1 MTQAVTLVSIET
13 LSSGSRFFWGGRW
26 YEWRPVTVGDARH
39 LAYFLRPNEPAG
51 TVGHTGHTMEPGT
64 EVEVLWQKPTTVESD
79 PDKYFSD
86 FGTELDNNPVG
97 IGLARSTGSL

>member
-1 MTQAVTLVSIET
+1 
-13 LSSGSRFFWGGRW
+13 
-26 YEWRPVTVGDARH
+26 
-39 LAYFLRPNEPAG
+39 
-51 TVGHTGHTMEPGT
+51 MEPGT